1 MNENEVVT
9 SAYYLPHHAVTKSDR
24 ETTKTGIVFDALAK
38 VIKTNPHYMTFCIVA
53 HAFYR

>member
-9 SAYYLPHHAVTKSDR
+9 SAYYLPDHAVTKSDR

-38 VIKTNPHYMTFCIVA
+38 VLKTNPHYMTFCIVA